1 MKRRRRQSN
10 SRGTPAI
17 VMTTVTTTMRCV
29 YSTGEW
35 TLMCPQLQR
44 LEDEQLLS
52 FVGGLATHA
61 PLNATDDQ

>member
-1 MKRRRRQSN
+1 
-10 SRGTPAI
+10 
-17 VMTTVTTTMRCV
+17 MTTVTTTMRCV

-35 TLMCPQLQR
+35 ALMCPQLQR